1 MLHRPMWD
9 QTMSGID
16 AAETGLPAG
25 VGLLA
30 SLRPLGWRLT
40 AWSPDSFRSRSA

>member
-25 VGLLA
+25 LA
-30 SLRPLGWRLT
+30 DERPGIWIPT
-40 AWSPDSFRSRSA
+40 